1 MAAQYTIFQ
10 AALTQ
15 FGKQITDEMKATLQR
30 NNNDNTGR
38 LSNSIQSTVEGDKL
52 ITWFVTITIPHIITQ
67 YQRSRAFKK
76 QEFIDLI
83 ERIVDNK
90 LKQIINDGDAN

>member
-1 MAAQYTIFQ
+1 MIQIIIIT
-10 AALTQ
+10 AL
-15 FGKQITDEMKATLQR
+15 
-30 NNNDNTGR
+30 
-38 LSNSIQSTVEGDKL
+38 V
-52 ITWFVTITIPHIITQ
+52 TWFVTITIPHIYIQ

-90 LKQIINDGDAN
+90 IKQIINDGDAN